1 MNKFIACLS
10 GLTLSMVVTTADAA
24 AAAKSDDKPPLV
36 ATPQSAA
43 AVMAC
48 MRANIPK
55 TLTVKDVQLD
65 ASAATGSTRTMK
77 GKLYAT
83 RDDDKLRAMIRI
95 LAPGDLAG
103 ASYLLRERDNGD
115 EMYVYIPALSKVR
128 RVSGAAVDG
137 SLWATDL
144 SFSDIKQLSN
154 AFSGSDPKMGKDEVL
169 DGRAVHVLSVIPNAS
184 DSARFSRLLA
194 WVDAKSCV
202 ALRVDFYEGQT
213 VRKRLTVDAKSL
225 RQDGVYWYASQLQMS
240 DLGLG
245 SNTRLKVLD
254 IHPDDALPGRLFNP
268 GTFYIGG

>member
-1 MNKFIACLS
+1 MNQFIACLS
-10 GLTLSMVVTTADAA
+10 ALTLSMAVSVAHAAVAD
-24 AAAKSDDKPPLV
+24 KSQ
-36 ATPQSAA
+36 ATSPQTAA

-65 ASAATGSTRTMK
+65 ASDAAGGTRTMK

-95 LAPGDLAG
+95 SAPGDLAG
-103 ASYLLRERDNGD
+103 AAYLLRERDHGD

-128 RVSGAAVDG
+128 RVNGAAADG
-137 SLWATDL
+137 SLWGTDL
-144 SFSDIKQLSN
+144 SFSDVRQLGN
-154 AFSGSDPKMGKDEVL
+154 AFTGSDPKLGKDEVL
-169 DGRAVHVLSVIPNAS
+169 DGRPVHVLSVMPGAS
-184 DSARFSRLLA
+184 DSARFTRLLA

-213 VRKRLTVDAKSL
+213 VRKRLTVDAGSL
-225 RQDGVYWYASQLQMS
+225 RQDGGYWYASQLQIN
-240 DLGLG
+240 DLGRG

-268 GTFYIGG
+268 ATFYLGG